1 MARIT
6 RDVTLK
12 HQANLGEETEEV
24 AFAAGDEVT
33 VLKEWEGR
41 ALCKSAD
48 GKLFNVPK
56 EYLEG

>member
-12 HQANLGEETEEV
+12 HQANLGEEIEEV
-24 AFAAGDEVT
+24 VFRAGDEVT
-33 VLKEWEGR
+33 VLKAWDDR
-41 ALCKSAD
+41 TLCKSAD

-56 EYLEG
+56 GCLED